1 MKLNTKKF
9 KNTSENLSLKSRQF
23 IKPRQSLKSRQ
34 FLKSRQS
41 LKSIKL
47 HSFSPLLNK
56 ELQERIEKHQLH
68 IETLIEINEKY
79 SDTIGKLRAR
89 LKELIVKS

>member
-1 MKLNTKKF
+1 MIQELENKIKELEEKLQMEIMVKK
-9 KNTSENLSLKSRQF
+9 SEV
-23 IKPRQSLKSRQ
+23 
-34 FLKSRQS
+34 
-41 LKSIKL
+41 
-47 HSFSPLLNK
+47 LLNK

-89 LKELIVKS
+89 LKDLIVKI

>member
-1 MKLNTKKF
+1 MSEDRIKELEEQLQMEISVKK
-9 KNTSENLSLKSRQF
+9 SEV
-23 IKPRQSLKSRQ
+23 
-34 FLKSRQS
+34 
-41 LKSIKL
+41 
-47 HSFSPLLNK
+47 LLNK

-79 SDTIGKLRAR
+79 SDTIGRLRAR

>member
-1 MKLNTKKF
+1 MLEQRIKELEEQLQMEISVKKC
-9 KNTSENLSLKSRQF
+9 EVM
-23 IKPRQSLKSRQ
+23 
-34 FLKSRQS
+34 
-41 LKSIKL
+41 
-47 HSFSPLLNK
+47 LNK

>member
-1 MKLNTKKF
+1 MIDKDQKIKELEEQLQMEISVKK
-9 KNTSENLSLKSRQF
+9 SEVM
-23 IKPRQSLKSRQ
+23 
-34 FLKSRQS
+34 
-41 LKSIKL
+41 
-47 HSFSPLLNK
+47 LNK